1 MCGSVS
7 AYVCLCVCVYAKAP
21 NALAVDLNVSAIFVH
36 LSITNQFHTIAH
48 LTYWRRPR
56 LVLSSSCPSTL
67 CAGGSGARAEPDQ
80 LCVQCNALPDYT
92 INATCIQI
100 GAFQLPSA
108 CLPVSLTLASLP
120 LCVRVCVCLLPQ
132 LSVRYRYIYACTR

>member
-1 MCGSVS
+1 MCVSVS

-67 CAGGSGARAEPDQ
+67 CAGAAVRGRS
-80 LCVQCNALPDYT
+80 LTNCVCNATRCRITRLTPLAYKL
-92 INATCIQI
+92 AHFSYQAHVCLSSSHSRLSLSR
-100 GAFQLPSA
+100 ALSLSA
-108 CLPVSLTLASLP
+108 C
-120 LCVRVCVCLLPQ
+120 VCVCVCY
-132 LSVRYRYIYACTR
+132 LSYP